1 MSLTTENLARIGEAL
16 AVVAANIH
24 RTNAEIEGASYE
36 EQARS
41 TLSAL
46 ADLENLRVQA
56 QVEAV
61 YAGRYEAGLEPD
73 EIAALLGEDE
83 LRIRGLIY
91 TYASAAMEA
100 AEKQA
105 VDAERRKYGRWPRH
119 HR

>member
-1 MSLTTENLARIGEAL
+1 MSSTTENLARIGEAL

-24 RTNAEIEGASYE
+24 QTNTEIEGASDQ

-46 ADLENLRVQA
+46 ADLESLRVQA

-73 EIAALLGEDE
+73 EIATLLGEDE
-83 LRIRGLIY
+83 LHIRGLIY
-91 TYASAAMEA
+91 TYASAAMEE

-105 VDAERRKYGRWPRH
+105 VETERAKYGWWPRRH
-119 HR
+119 Q

>member
-16 AVVAANIH
+16 AVVAATIH
-24 RTNAEIEGASYE
+24 RTNAKTEAASDE
-36 EQARS
+36 DQARS

-46 ADLENLRVQA
+46 ADVENLRVQA

-91 TYASAAMEA
+91 TYASAAMKG

-119 HR
+119 RQ